1 MIHTEEELKMLI
13 ILEGLVLAFWLVLI
27 CVVCM
32 AKGPAAMAAFYEKD
46 VQKRVVGLG
55 LGTEEQVKKESLIA
69 VLSMLIPVLF
79 FVPAVVYL
87 YNGANGFLDGFLQL
101 TGIYLIAGLFDRI
114 FIDEWWVCR
123 TKAWIIP
130 GTEDLMPYIPAAVKA
145 KKWVGTVIGFTVL
158 AAIIAGILQL
168 FR

>member
-1 MIHTEEELKMLI
+1 MPV
-13 ILEGLVLAFWLVLI
+13 ILEGLVLAFWLLLI

-32 AKGPAAMAAFYEKD
+32 AKGPAAMVAFYEKD
-46 VQKRVVGLG
+46 VQKRVVELG
-55 LGTEEQVKKESLIA
+55 MVTEEQVKKESLTA
-69 VLSMLIPVLF
+69 VLAMLIPVLII
-79 FVPAVVYL
+79 VPAAVYL
-87 YNGANGFLDGFLQL
+87 YNGVNGFMDGFLQL

-130 GTEDLMPYIPAAVKA
+130 GTEDLMPYIPARVKI

-168 FR
+168 IR

>member
-1 MIHTEEELKMLI
+1 MLI

-46 VQKRVVGLG
+46 VQKRLVGLG

-79 FVPAVVYL
+79 IVPAVVYL
-87 YNGANGFLDGFLQL
+87 YNGTNGFLDGFLQL

>member
-1 MIHTEEELKMLI
+1 MLV
-13 ILEGLVLAFWLVLI
+13 ILEGLVLAFWLLLI

-46 VQKRVVGLG
+46 VQQRVVELG

-69 VLSMLIPVLF
+69 VLAMLVPVLF
-79 FVPAVVYL
+79 AVPAVVYL
-87 YNGANGFLDGFLQL
+87 YNGVNGFPDGFLQL
-101 TGIYLIAGLFDRI
+101 AAIYLIAGLFDRI

-130 GTEDLMPYIPAAVKA
+130 GTEDLMPYIPAPVKA
-145 KKWVGTVIGFTVL
+145 KKWVGTVVGFTVL
-158 AAIIAGILQL
+158 AAIIAGVLQL
-168 FR
+168 IR

>member
-1 MIHTEEELKMLI
+1 MLI

-32 AKGPAAMAAFYEKD
+32 AKGPAAMVAFYEKN
-46 VQKRVVGLG
+46 VQERVVELG
-55 LGTEEQVKKESLIA
+55 LATEEQVKKESLTA
-69 VLSMLIPVLF
+69 VLAMLIPVLF
-79 FVPAVVYL
+79 IVPAVVYL
-87 YNGANGFLDGFLQL
+87 YNGVNGFLSGFLQL
-101 TGIYLIAGLFDRI
+101 TAIYLIAGLFDRI

-130 GTEDLMPYIPAAVKA
+130 GTEDLMPYIPARVKI

-168 FR
+168 IG

>member
-1 MIHTEEELKMLI
+1 MPV
-13 ILEGLVLAFWLVLI
+13 ILEGLVLAFWLLLI

-46 VQKRVVGLG
+46 VQKRVVELG
-55 LGTEEQVKKESLIA
+55 LGTEEQVKKASLAA
-69 VLSMLIPVLF
+69 VLAMLVPVLF
-79 FVPAVVYL
+79 AVPAVVYL
-87 YNGANGFLDGFLQL
+87 YNGVNGFWDGFLQL

-130 GTEDLMPYIPAAVKA
+130 GTEDLMPYIPAPVKI
-145 KKWVGTVIGFTVL
+145 KKWAGTVIGFTVL
-158 AAIIAGILQL
+158 AAIIAGVLQL
-168 FR
+168 IR